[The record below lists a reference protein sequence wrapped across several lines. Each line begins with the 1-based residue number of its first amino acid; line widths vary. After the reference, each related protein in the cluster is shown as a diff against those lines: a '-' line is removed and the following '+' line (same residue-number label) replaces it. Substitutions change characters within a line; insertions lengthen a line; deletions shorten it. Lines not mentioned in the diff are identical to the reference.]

1 MTMAVPSKKDRIR
14 PIELLLL
21 SGGMALF
28 SGLIVLMSTRD
39 VVVALILLAI
49 TFIVAVVS
57 LAMLTLASRP
67 TGSEQL
73 DIDKQNSTH

>member
-1 MTMAVPSKKDRIR
+1 MAVPSKKDRIR
-14 PIELLLL
+14 PTEFLLL

-28 SGLIVLMSTRD
+28 TGLIVLMSTRD
-39 VVVALILLAI
+39 VVLALVVLAI

-73 DIDKQNSTH
+73 DIDKQNSAH

>member
-1 MTMAVPSKKDRIR
+1 MTMTVPSKKDRVK
-14 PIELLLL
+14 PTEFLLI
-21 SGGMALF
+21 SAGMALF
-28 SGLIVLMSTRD
+28 TGLIVLMSTRD
-39 VVVALILLAI
+39 VVLALIVLAI

-67 TGSEQL
+67 TGAEQL

>member
-1 MTMAVPSKKDRIR
+1 V
-14 PIELLLL
+14 L
-21 SGGMALF
+21 AL
-28 SGLIVLMSTRD
+28 
-39 VVVALILLAI
+39 VVLAI

-73 DIDKQNSTH
+73 DIDKQNSAH

>member
-14 PIELLLL
+14 PTELLLL